1 MKKPTIQVIYNHSCS
16 ICRFEI
22 NHYKKQNTDT
32 IQYLDLH
39 QDLPEKLGSIEK
51 AKLIRKLHVCEGDK
65 IYVGVDAFKLIW
77 SKIGRYKFLAKL
89 LDYKVVYFLAT
100 YSTKPIP
107 VDPAKKSAAPK
118 VPQHIQ
124 TPTLIP
130 VKSSGK

>member
-39 QDLPEKLGSIEK
+39 QNLPEKLGSIDK

-65 IYVGVDAFKLIW
+65 VYIGVDAFKLIW
-77 SKIGRYKFLAKL
+77 SKIDRYKLLARL
-89 LDYKVVYFLAT
+89 LDFKVAYFLAT
-100 YSTKPIP
+100 HLYEVLAFFLYLKNRKQI
-107 VDPAKKSAAPK
+107 DE
-118 VPQHIQ
+118 
-124 TPTLIP
+124 
-130 VKSSGK
+130 

>member
-1 MKKPTIQVIYNHSCS
+1 MKKPTIQVIYNNSCS

-65 IYVGVDAFKLIW
+65 IYVGVDAFKLILHGFSW
-77 SKIGRYKFLAKL
+77 ILMDSCTILHAF
-89 LDYKVVYFLAT
+89 
-100 YSTKPIP
+100 
-107 VDPAKKSAAPK
+107 
-118 VPQHIQ
+118 H
-124 TPTLIP
+124 
-130 VKSSGK
+130 

>member
-1 MKKPTIQVIYNHSCS
+1 MKKSTIQVIYNHSCS

-39 QDLPEKLGSIEK
+39 QDLPEKLGSIDK
-51 AKLIRKLHVCEGDK
+51 AKFIRKLHVCEGDK

-100 YSTKPIP
+100 YLYEVLAFFLYLKNRKQINE
-107 VDPAKKSAAPK
+107 
-118 VPQHIQ
+118 
-124 TPTLIP
+124 
-130 VKSSGK
+130 

>member
-22 NHYKKQNTDT
+22 NHYKKQNIDT

-39 QDLPEKLGSIEK
+39 QDLPEKLGSIDK
-51 AKLIRKLHVCEGDK
+51 AKFIRKLHVCEGDK

-89 LDYKVVYFLAT
+89 LDYKVVYFSHLLLN
-100 YSTKPIP
+100 
-107 VDPAKKSAAPK
+107 
-118 VPQHIQ
+118 H
-124 TPTLIP
+124 TLFP
-130 VKSSGK
+130 